1 MAAVQS
7 GNAALPVFEAPIPG
21 NAFTEAQPPG
31 EYMPRQYSDDQ
42 IKEAFDT
49 FDLDQNKFI
58 GVAEIKHI
66 LAIVGE
72 QATDAEMDE
81 MIRMCDTDG
90 DGQVTY
96 DEFYKLFYNPVAP
109 PRAHEQLQDL
119 SMQLPPVMAAPKVAA
134 PP

>member
-1 MAAVQS
+1 MMNEQNLHNPDLRRRS
-7 GNAALPVFEAPIPG
+7 R
-21 NAFTEAQPPG
+21 PG

-66 LAIVGE
+66 LAIIGE
-72 QATDAEMDE
+72 AASDAEMDE

-109 PRAHEQLQDL
+109 PRAQHEIPDVSFAL
-119 SMQLPPVMAAPKVAA
+119 
-134 PP
+134 